1 MEFEAVGNGSFLF
14 FFYTHLSLS
23 LSLNS
28 HLPPILHE
36 KSEWTFWKVNHRG
49 AF

>member
-28 HLPPILHE
+28 HLPPSSM
-36 KSEWTFWKVNHRG
+36 KREWTFWKVNHRG